1 MKHAHLLHLFAAMS
15 GAVLLCTAASA
26 PAAAVSGALSG
37 AQPLDDKGM
46 IGHGSL
52 VYTWKL
58 ESDNEGS
65 VTIVTPYDDIIS
77 FTLRPDRDDD
87 KSLRQTLDIILKY
100 IPSADFELFRSHG
113 SYTGNTLNYNLRVN
127 NDSKGSAEIADAL
140 LHDLAAAGLICE
152 YYAWKQAGYYQYAHY
167 SFNLSAY
174 TEYDLDTNTGQ
185 ERDLTPLCSFLAEHH
200 PDWTIENEYWK
211 LKGYNEE
218 GVMYEYSERHCRLQ
232 CSREHTAEETIA
244 VQADLYEAFPDAVS
258 IWVQGPQDNYSN
270 GNIFIGEN
278 ALAMTYDVNLDC
290 SVDVADAVLLARFI
304 NSDSEAAVCEQGI
317 RNASADGSTQVTTD
331 DITRILMKIAKKQ

>member
-1 MKHAHLLHLFAAMS
+1 MKHKLLHLFAAMS

-26 PAAAVSGALSG
+26 PAAAVSGALSEK
-37 AQPLDDKGM
+37 QPPDDKVM
-46 IGHGSL
+46 IGDRLIYHL
-52 VYTWKL
+52 KL
-58 ESDNEGS
+58 ESDNDGF
-65 VTIVTPYDDIIS
+65 VTLVTPYDDIIT
-77 FTLRPDRDDD
+77 FTLRPDRDDN

-113 SYTGNTLNYNLRVN
+113 AYTGNTLNYNLRVN
-127 NDSKGSAEIADAL
+127 NDSKGSAEISEAL

-152 YYAWKQAGYYQYAHY
+152 YYTWEQAGYYQDAHY

-200 PDWTIENEYWK
+200 PGWTIENEYWK
-211 LKGYNEE
+211 LKDYNEE

-278 ALAMTYDVNLDC
+278 ALATPCDVNLDC
-290 SVDVADAVLLARFI
+290 SVDVADAVLLARYI

-331 DITRILMKIAKKQ
+331 DITRILMKIAKKI

>member
-1 MKHAHLLHLFAAMS
+1 MKHKLLHLFAAMS

-26 PAAAVSGALSG
+26 PAAAVSGALSEK
-37 AQPLDDKGM
+37 QPPDDKVM
-46 IGHGSL
+46 IGDMLIYHL
-52 VYTWKL
+52 KL
-58 ESDNEGS
+58 ESDNDGF
-65 VTIVTPYDDIIS
+65 VTLVTPYDDIIT

-100 IPSADFELFRSHG
+100 IPSADFEFFRSHG
-113 SYTGNTLNYNLRVN
+113 AYTGNTLNYNLRVN
-127 NDSKGSAEIADAL
+127 NDSKGSAEISDAL

-152 YYAWKQAGYYQYAHY
+152 YYTWEQAGYYQYADY

-174 TEYDLDTNTGQ
+174 TEYDLDTHTGQ

-200 PDWTIENEYWK
+200 PGWTIENEYWK
-211 LKGYNEE
+211 LKDYNEE

-232 CSREHTAEETIA
+232 CSREHTDEETIA
-244 VQADLYEAFPDAVS
+244 VHADLYEAFPDAVS
-258 IWVQGPQDNYSN
+258 IWTAGPQDLYSN

-278 ALAMTYDVNLDC
+278 ALAKPCDVNLDC
-290 SVDVADAVLLARFI
+290 SVDVADAVLLARYI